1 VRALGRQPDIRV
13 LGFVRDLAA
22 VYRRASLL
30 IAPMQ
35 AGGGTRIKVL
45 EAAAFGL
52 ASVTSPHA
60 ADGLFTPRQPW
71 GWICRRP
78 SDFVAAC
85 ADALSNPPERDRRGK
100 LGYRSVARNYSRDA
114 VVSQVAAMLHE
125 CCG

>member
-1 VRALGRQPDIRV
+1 LGRHPDIRV
-13 LGFVRDLAA
+13 LGFVDDLAE

-52 ASVTSPHA
+52 ATVASAQA
-60 ADGLFTPRQPW
+60 ADGLFTSRQPW
-71 GWICRRP
+71 GWICQRP

-85 ADALSNPPERDRRGK
+85 ADALSDPRERDRRGK
-100 LGYRSVARNYSRDA
+100 LGYRSVIRQYSREA
-114 VVSQVAAMLHE
+114 VVPRLAALLEE